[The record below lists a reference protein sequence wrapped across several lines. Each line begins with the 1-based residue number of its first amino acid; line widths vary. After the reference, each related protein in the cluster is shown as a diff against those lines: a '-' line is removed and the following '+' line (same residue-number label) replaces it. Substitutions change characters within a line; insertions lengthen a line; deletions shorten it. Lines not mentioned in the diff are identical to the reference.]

1 MKKTVILS
9 LLMGLV
15 FSMTM
20 SAAESEALVTRL
32 TISKLDGT
40 EIHYALADKPTVTFS
55 EGNIVIAN
63 GEDIASYPKAEIAD
77 FHFTT
82 GTMGAITVVDADDT
96 MVQFVD
102 NNHIVISG
110 PGITSATAYNLQ
122 GISVAHAE
130 ASNGAVTIDLSDK
143 AAGIYLVSVPNHP
156 TMKFLKK

>member
-1 MKKTVILS
+1 MKKAAILS
-9 LLMGLV
+9 LLMGLI
-15 FSMTM
+15 FSMSM
-20 SAAESEALVTRL
+20 SAADSEALVTRL

-55 EGNIVIAN
+55 EGNIVITN
-63 GEDIASYPKAEIAD
+63 GVEVASYPKAEIAD

-82 GTMGAITVVDADDT
+82 GTMGAIESVDADDM
-96 MVQFVD
+96 MVRFVD

-110 PGITSATAYNLQ
+110 PGITSATAYDLQ
-122 GISVAHAE
+122 GTAVAHAK
-130 ASNGAVTIDLSDK
+130 ATNGTVTLDLSDK